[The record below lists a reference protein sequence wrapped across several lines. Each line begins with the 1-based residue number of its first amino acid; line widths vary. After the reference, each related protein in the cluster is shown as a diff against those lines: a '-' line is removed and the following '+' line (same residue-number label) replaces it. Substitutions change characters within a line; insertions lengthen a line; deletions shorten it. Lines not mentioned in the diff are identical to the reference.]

1 MRTAFRNGGFYE
13 LEDFVKI
20 RSLLS
25 DPKGHGRRNYEH
37 AGALI
42 DFMINSKLPELHGKF
57 PASSKLCARAAAV
70 GRLPPP

>member
-25 DPKGHGRRNYEH
+25 DPKGHGMRNYEH